1 MEGACKWQA
10 FSFMEEEDGNP
21 NSLSKSHNQSHS
33 QGGTTERNMKKKNK
47 KHSLPLR
54 MFVSVDGDDMV
65 RPDCPN
71 ASNPFHKCADYCSL
85 RTSEARKHEGSK
97 GVKKVVEARR
107 HVDPNCRYASNPYH
121 SCGPYC
127 YEDEGESSYGSYSSS
142 SFPQLNGEKK
152 EDVKKTRD
160 VDPMCKNASNPFH
173 KCSDYCFR
181 GSTGERRESVKDV
194 GKGRDGDKVKRN
206 VNPNCA
212 DASNPFHVCGSYCLP
227 VIPKK
232 GQDKGNTKKSTESS
246 NCKYASNPFHNCS
259 EFCSSGEGGFD
270 PKKAEKRNV
279 YSNPEKVSVR
289 TDETEVSTV
298 VAKVSEK
305 KPISRN
311 SSTSCS
317 ESSKEHFQS
326 FYEQELL
333 ERFGILRD
341 NEDDLVETEKR
352 EMHLMHI
359 DSFDLNHQFIA
370 YCRQGSH
377 EEYFQFEKVLIAEK
391 SMGDWQ
397 MQHNQ
402 WINTCNSEGK
412 ISAYCLQKLSES
424 DQSEDGKTL
433 IPSSS
438 AIRFALLLLSVLYY
452 IAHVIITGGGA
463 MDQNTSRIKERK
475 DEKTRCNMNCF
486 DEMNREM

>member
-1 MEGACKWQA
+1 
-10 FSFMEEEDGNP
+10 MEEEDGSP

-85 RTSEARKHEGSK
+85 RTSDQAKKQEGSK

-107 HVDPNCRYASNPYH
+107 HVDPNCRHASNPYH

-127 YEDEGESSYGSYSSS
+127 YEDEGESSYSSYSSS
-142 SFPQLNGEKK
+142 SFRQLKGEKK
-152 EDVKKTRD
+152 EEVKKTGD

-181 GSTGERRESVKDV
+181 GNTDERKESVKDV
-194 GKGRDGDKVKRN
+194 GKGRDGDETKSN
-206 VNPNCA
+206 GNLNCPN
-212 DASNPFHVCGSYCLP
+212 ASNPFHVCGSYCLP

-232 GQDKGNTKKSTESS
+232 GQNKGNIKKPTESS

-259 EFCSSGEGGFD
+259 EFCPSVEGGFV

-279 YSNPEKVSVR
+279 YSNPEKVSLK
-289 TDETEVSTV
+289 TDETVEVSTEAV
-298 VAKVSEK
+298 KVSEK

-333 ERFGILRD
+333 ERFGILRG
-341 NEDDLVETEKR
+341 NEDVLVETEKR
-352 EMHLMHI
+352 EMHLKHI

-370 YCRQGSH
+370 HCRQSNH
-377 EEYFQFEKVLIAEK
+377 EDYHQFEKVLIVEK

-397 MQHNQ
+397 MQDNQ
-402 WINTCNSEGK
+402 WINTCNSDGK
-412 ISAYCLQKLSES
+412 ISAYCLQKPSHES
-424 DQSEDGKTL
+424 NQFEDGKTV

-438 AIRFALLLLSVLYY
+438 TIRFALLLLSVLYY
-452 IAHVIITGGGA
+452 IAHVIITGGVA

-475 DEKTRCNMNCF
+475 DEKTRCNVNCF
-486 DEMNREM
+486 DEMNRDV